1 MSTLNVTTIQ
11 TANGTT
17 DLTLTTGNTI
27 GPSIVVGAN
36 GSFTYSNVNSFSVGA
51 NVTVTT
57 STLSI
62 GNSTVNTV
70 ANSTTVTTSTLSI
83 GNSTVNTVANSTTV
97 TTSALSI
104 GNSTVNSVVNNTTL
118 AIGNTT
124 VNVAITQNTLR
135 IGNSTA
141 TFTVAS
147 NGNVGIGGNTTPT
160 LDLYVNGAAAGAVGT
175 LSDDANVAVDLSTF
189 NNFTLTLNGAR
200 NLDNPTNLIVGQSG
214 IIWVS
219 QNSTGGQ
226 TLSYGSFWK
235 FPANTAP
242 TLTST
247 ASAVDAL
254 VYSVR
259 TSTSITVQ
267 AILNVG

>member
-1 MSTLNVTTIQ
+1 MSTLQVANIHLDS
-11 TANGTT
+11 TANNRIQYGGTNNINIIVGST
-17 DLTLTTGNTI
+17 TALTANTTQLTASLPVN
-27 GPSIVVGAN
+27 VG
-36 GSFTYSNVNSFSVGA
+36 SNVSV
-51 NVTVTT
+51 NT
-57 STLSI
+57 STVFI
-62 GNSTVNTV
+62 GNSTINT
-70 ANSTTVTTSTLSI
+70 SITS
-83 GNSTVNTVANSTTV
+83 
-97 TTSALSI
+97 
-104 GNSTVNSVVNNTTL
+104 
-118 AIGNTT
+118 
-124 VNVAITQNTLR
+124 NTLR

-175 LSDDANVAVDLSTF
+175 LSDGANVAVDLSTF

>member
-1 MSTLNVTTIQ
+1 MSTLQVANIHLDS
-11 TANGTT
+11 TANNRIQYGGTNNINIIVGST
-17 DLTLTTGNTI
+17 TALTANTTQLTASLPVN
-27 GPSIVVGAN
+27 VG
-36 GSFTYSNVNSFSVGA
+36 SNVSV
-51 NVTVTT
+51 NT
-57 STLSI
+57 STVFI
-62 GNSTVNTV
+62 GNSTINT
-70 ANSTTVTTSTLSI
+70 SITS
-83 GNSTVNTVANSTTV
+83 
-97 TTSALSI
+97 
-104 GNSTVNSVVNNTTL
+104 
-118 AIGNTT
+118 
-124 VNVAITQNTLR
+124 NTLR

-175 LSDDANVAVDLSTF
+175 LSDGANVAVDLSTF

-200 NLDNPTNLIVGQSG
+200 NLDNPTNLIIGQSG
-214 IIWVS
+214 VIWVS

>member
-1 MSTLNVTTIQ
+1 MSVLQVANIHLDS
-11 TANGTT
+11 TANNRIQYGGTNNINIIVGSNT
-17 DLTLTTGNTI
+17 VLAVNTTQLTASLPVN
-27 GPSIVVGAN
+27 VG
-36 GSFTYSNVNSFSVGA
+36 SNVSV
-51 NVTVTT
+51 NT
-57 STLSI
+57 STI
-62 GNSTVNTV
+62 FVGNSTINT
-70 ANSTTVTTSTLSI
+70 SITS
-83 GNSTVNTVANSTTV
+83 
-97 TTSALSI
+97 
-104 GNSTVNSVVNNTTL
+104 
-118 AIGNTT
+118 
-124 VNVAITQNTLR
+124 NTLR

-160 LDLYVNGAAAGAVGT
+160 LDLYVNGSAAGAVGT
-175 LSDDANVAVDLSTF
+175 LSDGANVAVDLSTF

-242 TLTST
+242 ALTST

-259 TSTSITVQ
+259 SSTSITVQ

>member
-1 MSTLNVTTIQ
+1 MSYTNDLAVLASESNGISNSIVANTTI
-11 TANGTT
+11 T
-17 DLTLTTGNTI
+17 
-27 GPSIVVGAN
+27 SIYV
-36 GSFTYSNVNSFSVGA
+36 
-51 NVTVTT
+51 
-57 STLSI
+57 
-62 GNSTVNTV
+62 GNSTINT
-70 ANSTTVTTSTLSI
+70 SITSD
-83 GNSTVNTVANSTTV
+83 A
-97 TTSALSI
+97 
-104 GNSTVNSVVNNTTL
+104 
-118 AIGNTT
+118 
-124 VNVAITQNTLR
+124 LR

-160 LDLYVNGAAAGAVGT
+160 LYLYVNGAAAGAVGT
-175 LSDDANVAVDLSTF
+175 LSDGANVAVDLSTF

-235 FPANTAP
+235 FPANTTP
-242 TLTST
+242 SLTST
-247 ASAVDAL
+247 ADAVDAL

-259 TSTSITVQ
+259 SSTSITVQ

>member
-1 MSTLNVTTIQ
+1 MGTLQVANIHLES
-11 TANGTT
+11 TANNRIQYGGTNNINIIVGS
-17 DLTLTTGNTI
+17 TTALVANTTQVTALLPI
-27 GPSIVVGAN
+27 NVG
-36 GSFTYSNVNSFSVGA
+36 SNVSV
-51 NVTVTT
+51 NT
-57 STLSI
+57 STI
-62 GNSTVNTV
+62 FVGNSTINT
-70 ANSTTVTTSTLSI
+70 SITS
-83 GNSTVNTVANSTTV
+83 
-97 TTSALSI
+97 
-104 GNSTVNSVVNNTTL
+104 
-118 AIGNTT
+118 
-124 VNVAITQNTLR
+124 NTLR
-135 IGNSTA
+135 IGNSSA
-141 TFTVAS
+141 TFTIAS

-175 LSDDANVAVDLSTF
+175 LSDGANVAVDLSTF

-214 IIWVS
+214 VIWVS

>member
-1 MSTLNVTTIQ
+1 MSTLQVANIHLDS
-11 TANGTT
+11 TANNRIQYGGTNNINIIVGST
-17 DLTLTTGNTI
+17 TALTANTTQLTASLPVN
-27 GPSIVVGAN
+27 VG
-36 GSFTYSNVNSFSVGA
+36 SNVSV
-51 NVTVTT
+51 NT
-57 STLSI
+57 STVFI
-62 GNSTVNTV
+62 GNSTINT
-70 ANSTTVTTSTLSI
+70 SITS
-83 GNSTVNTVANSTTV
+83 
-97 TTSALSI
+97 
-104 GNSTVNSVVNNTTL
+104 
-118 AIGNTT
+118 
-124 VNVAITQNTLR
+124 NTLR

-175 LSDDANVAVDLSTF
+175 LSDGANVAVDLSTF

-259 TSTSITVQ
+259 SSTSITVQ